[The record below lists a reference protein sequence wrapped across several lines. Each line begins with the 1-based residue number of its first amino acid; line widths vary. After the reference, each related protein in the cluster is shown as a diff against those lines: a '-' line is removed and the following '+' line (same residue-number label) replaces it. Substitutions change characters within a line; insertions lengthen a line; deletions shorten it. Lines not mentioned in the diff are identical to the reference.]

1 MRIQIFTT
9 IVLALA
15 ASVYGK
21 SLWESPRNSERGMFA
36 DRTATSIGDI
46 LMIQVD
52 EETVV
57 NRSSSKTSSS
67 NGSLS
72 QALGNFVIPD
82 ILDTTG
88 KTIPSVSLPNK
99 TDSHSGG
106 GTVSESNLLQSK
118 IAVMIVDVQPNGNL
132 IIEGARKVKA
142 SGEAQYLVVRGV
154 VRGDDVLADNSVMS
168 ANVLNANV
176 ELFNE
181 GDLKNAQTKGWV
193 HKLIDVANIR

>member
-1 MRIQIFTT
+1 MRIQFLTT
-9 IVLALA
+9 LALVLA
-15 ASVYGK
+15 ASVSGK
-21 SLWESPRNSERGMFA
+21 SLWESPKNSERGMFA
-36 DRTATSIGDI
+36 DRTAASVGDI

-57 NRSSSKTSSS
+57 NRNSSKSSSA

-72 QALGNFVIPD
+72 QALGDIVIPGL
-82 ILDTTG
+82 LDTTG
-88 KTIPSVSLPNK
+88 KTLPSISLPGSV
-99 TDSHSGG
+99 DSYTGG
-106 GTVSESNLLQSK
+106 GSVTESSLIQSK

-181 GDLKNAQTKGWV
+181 GDLKDAQTKGWV